1 VGYSLPEG
9 GVPICSVGGE
19 GERSDGLP
27 GGRTPSQEPKKR
39 SKGAAERDEFLRVLW
54 RMELSRIDPGRLV
67 FVDEMGTHTS
77 LAPLYA
83 YAPVGERAFFEV
95 PRTRGKNTTLLTS
108 MITEGMGPSMAV
120 EGATTSRV
128 FETYVERVL
137 APALRCGQVV
147 VMDNLGAHRPR
158 RIRELIE
165 ERGCELIY
173 LPSYSPDFNPI
184 EQALSKIKHLLRR
197 IAARTKEFLIEAMGW
212 ALAAVS
218 AQDVRGFFIN
228 CGYRTPAQQL

>member
-1 VGYSLPEG
+1 
-9 GVPICSVGGE
+9 
-19 GERSDGLP
+19 
-27 GGRTPSQEPKKR
+27 
-39 SKGAAERDEFLRVLW
+39 LRVLW
-54 RMELSRIDPGRLV
+54 RMEFSRIDPGRLV

-83 YAPVGERAFFEV
+83 YAPIGERAFFKV
-95 PRTRGKNTTLLTS
+95 PRNRGKNTTLLTS
-108 MITEGMGPSMAV
+108 MTLEGMGPSMAV
-120 EGATTSRV
+120 EGATTFRV
-128 FETYVERVL
+128 FETYVEQVL

-158 RIRELIE
+158 RVRKLIE

-173 LPSYSPDFNPI
+173 LPSYSPDLNPI
-184 EQALSKIKHLLRR
+184 EQALSKIKHLLRK
-197 IAARTKEFLIEAMGW
+197 IGARTKELLIEAMGW

-228 CGYRTPAQQL
+228 CDYCTPAQQL